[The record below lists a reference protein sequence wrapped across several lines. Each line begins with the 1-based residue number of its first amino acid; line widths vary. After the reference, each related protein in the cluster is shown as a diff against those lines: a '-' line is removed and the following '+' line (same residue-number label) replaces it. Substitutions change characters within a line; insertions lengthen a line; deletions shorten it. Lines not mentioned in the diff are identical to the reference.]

1 MSYITSIEF
10 QGEDI
15 QLLSPALEEFKGNKF
30 TLIIGE
36 NATGKSRILGEIVN
50 KINDANQLVSELGG
64 AYKPKG
70 IKLNVSF
77 PANVVV
83 VTSAYNDKFPFSLN
97 DEKGSYYRYC
107 GIRETSNASW
117 ITSVSRKTIENIF
130 SISRFNDKS
139 KLLIEI
145 LDVLGFS
152 SDLKLIFRFKNFRKI
167 VEGSIDRDHIREIV
181 ETNNERRYRMKSRT
195 LDNVTELDIEDCLD
209 VLKTIRYDEK
219 ARLGELS
226 IDLVNDNSFISGFHD
241 KINILRR
248 VGIIKSVELKV
259 DNDKNKKT
267 HLFTDASSG
276 EAQLL
281 FSLSSIIRYA
291 KNNSII
297 IIDEPEIS
305 LHPNWQVRYFS
316 ILKEALRMIFDCHV
330 IVASH
335 SHFLVSDLDPK
346 NSHLVSLVRDNNG
359 VLSKEI
365 SGSTYGWSPESVLYN
380 IFNVRTTNSIYLE
393 RDLSLALSMISSN
406 NCDISKLKE
415 LNKKFIKLTLDK
427 KDPLNELI
435 KSIDGYITSHE

>member
-1 MSYITSIEF
+1 MSSITSIEF
-10 QGEDI
+10 EGEDI
-15 QLLSPALEEFKGNKF
+15 QLLPPALKNYKDNKF

-36 NATGKSRILGEIVN
+36 NATGKSRILGRIVN
-50 KINDANQLVSELGG
+50 KINEANQLVSELGG
-64 AYKPKG
+64 EYKPKG
-70 IKLNVSF
+70 IELNINF
-77 PANVVV
+77 PASVIV

-97 DEKGSYYRYC
+97 DEENSYYRYC

-117 ITSVSRKTIENIF
+117 ISSVSRKTIENIF
-130 SISRFNDKS
+130 SISNFKGKS
-139 KLLIEI
+139 TLLIEI

-152 SDLKLIFRFKNFRKI
+152 SDLRLVLKFKNFRKI
-167 VEGSIDRDHIREIV
+167 VEGDIDENHIRGIV

-195 LDNVTELDIEDCLD
+195 LDNVTESDIKDCLN
-209 VLKTIRYDEK
+209 VLKSIRYDEN
-219 ARLGELS
+219 ARVGELS
-226 IDLVNDNSFISGFHD
+226 IDLLKDNSFID
-241 KINILRR
+241 NVYNNINILRR
-248 VGIIKSVELKV
+248 IGIVKSVELKV
-259 DNDKNKKT
+259 DNDKNKKS

-291 KNNSII
+291 TNNSII

-316 ILKEALRMIFDCHV
+316 ILKEALRKVNDCHV

-335 SHFLVSDLDPK
+335 SHFLVSDLDPI
-346 NSHLVSLVRDNNG
+346 NSHLVSLVRDNDG

-365 SGSTYGWSPESVLYN
+365 SNSTYGWSPESVLYN

-415 LNKKFIKLTLDK
+415 LNKKFVKLTLDK

-435 KSIDGYITSHE
+435 KSIDGYLKNND